1 MKTLYV
7 VATPIGNLEDIT
19 LRALRILK
27 QVDIIA
33 AEDTRHT
40 RKLLHH
46 YGIAT
51 QLTSY
56 FEHNELKKAG
66 WLVEQLK
73 QGKDIALVSDAGTPG
88 ISDPGYRLVK
98 MALENHITVISI
110 PGASAII
117 AALSIAGLPTDSF
130 CFEGFIPSKTGE
142 KLKFLSSLKGI
153 RKTIVLYESPK
164 RLLTTLADIH
174 NILGD
179 VDIVIA
185 REMTKL
191 HEEIISGKISN
202 ILNDLKKREIKG
214 EITILLN
221 PRSLEAEKQ
230 EISLTDEIKKL
241 QKEWGLPIK
250 EIAKI
255 IAEQRGI
262 PKREVYKEA
271 LKLKQS

>member
-19 LRALRILK
+19 LRGLRILK

-56 FEHNELKKAG
+56 FEHNELKKVG

-142 KLKFLSSLKGI
+142 RLKFLSSLKGI

-221 PRSLEAEKQ
+221 PKSVEAKQ
-230 EISLTDEIKKL
+230 EIPLMDEIRNMQAEL
-241 QKEWGLPIK
+241 DLPIR
-250 EIAKI
+250 EIVKI
-255 IAEQRGI
+255 VAEQRGI

>member
-19 LRALRILK
+19 LRALKILK

-98 MALENHITVISI
+98 MALENHVTVISI

-153 RKTIVLYESPK
+153 IKTIVLYESPK

-241 QKEWGLPIK
+241 QKELGLPIK